1 MDIKRRVALRIR
13 TIRKARGL
21 TQEDLASKIDR
32 SVDTISAIERGV
44 NLPTYDTLEKLAEG
58 LGLPLAELFEQDAED
73 SPRRLRAMARLRDAA
88 HTLPDDQLEKLAGMA
103 EVLAGR

>member
-1 MDIKRRVALRIR
+1 M
-13 TIRKARGL
+13 
-21 TQEDLASKIDR
+21 IDR

-58 LGLPLAELFEQDAED
+58 LGLPLAELFEQDAQD
-73 SPRRLRAMARLRDAA
+73 TPRRLRAMARLQDAA
-88 HTLPDDQLEKLAGMA
+88 RTLPDDQLEKLAGMA

>member
-21 TQEDLASKIDR
+21 TQEDLAGMIDR

-44 NLPTYDTLEKLAEG
+44 NLPTYETLEKLAEG
-58 LGLPLAELFEQDAED
+58 LGLPLAQLFEQDAED
-73 SPRRLRAMARLRDAA
+73 TPRRLRAMARLQDAA
-88 HTLPDDQLEKLAGMA
+88 RALPDDQLEKLAGMA